1 MNRSQPTQRS
11 EAALPARAIHLT
23 ELLHTP
29 LVNRDGHR
37 VGRVIDVVADRCDG
51 RDLEITGLVAGIDG
65 RQVFIPMKRLTLA
78 ADAAVIGSVDEFGE
92 PYRRRPSE
100 LLLVADVLGRRL
112 LDVRIT
118 KLVRAR
124 EIELVPYS
132 GGWTVAGVDVE
143 WGGWWHHLTGRLNRH
158 RARRTWDALET
169 LTTTEDGPL
178 VGPFR
183 GGVGPAEGR

>member
-1 MNRSQPTQRS
+1 MNRSQPTPRS
-11 EAALPARAIHLT
+11 GAALPARAIHLT

-51 RDLEITGLVAGIDG
+51 RDLEITGLVAGIDD

-78 ADAAVIGSVDEFGE
+78 ADTAVIGSVDKFGE

-118 KLVRAR
+118 TSNWSRTAAAGRSPVSMWSGAAGGITWPVVSAATALTADGTHSNRSPPPKMAR
-124 EIELVPYS
+124 GWAVS
-132 GGWTVAGVDVE
+132 GRGWPG
-143 WGGWWHHLTGRLNRH
+143 
-158 RARRTWDALET
+158 
-169 LTTTEDGPL
+169 
-178 VGPFR
+178 
-183 GGVGPAEGR
+183 